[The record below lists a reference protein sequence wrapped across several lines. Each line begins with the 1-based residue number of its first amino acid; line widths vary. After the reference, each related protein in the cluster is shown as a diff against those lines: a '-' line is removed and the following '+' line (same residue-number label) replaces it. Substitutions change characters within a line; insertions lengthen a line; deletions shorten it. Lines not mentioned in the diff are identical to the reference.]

1 VDDTRCIAF
10 AWGNFGERGDP
21 PEFNTREGME
31 RMEQGE
37 VIDRSHAEKLRSPG
51 DVEAV
56 EGMGLISDHS
66 NEHLVAADRGVALY
80 RRRLKK
86 LCRDLAK
93 GKLPPAQADLNT
105 GAIHT
110 YGSDTVIRVFPDSNG
125 DDALTLQ
132 QANTRVMDIIFHGD
146 QFNGAE
152 RDTYIIEAL
161 QKLSH

>member
-1 VDDTRCIAF
+1 MAF

-21 PEFNTREGME
+21 LEYNNKEGME

-37 VIDRSHAEKLRSPG
+37 VIDRSYEEKLRSPG

-56 EGMGLISDHS
+56 EGMGAISDHS

-93 GKLPPAQADLNT
+93 GKSPPVQAGLNR
-105 GAIHT
+105 GSIHT
-110 YGSDTVIRVFPDSNG
+110 YGSDTVITAPAKPDS
-125 DDALTLQ
+125 DDSVTLQ
-132 QANTRVMDIIFHGD
+132 QANDQVMDILFDGD
-146 QFNGAE
+146 RFDGEE
-152 RDTYIIEAL
+152 RDRYIIRAL
-161 QKLSH
+161 EKL

>member
-1 VDDTRCIAF
+1 
-10 AWGNFGERGDP
+10 
-21 PEFNTREGME
+21 
-31 RMEQGE
+31 
-37 VIDRSHAEKLRSPG
+37 
-51 DVEAV
+51 
-56 EGMGLISDHS
+56 MGLISDHS